1 MSKQE
6 TPLAKCFTLSNTPRL
21 EELCEAR
28 KRKPSLRHPEHRVRK
43 AKNPPEIPGG
53 LFRVPMMKL
62 VPAAV
67 RDGTAA
73 SMGASATAA
82 ATAPATST
90 SASTAMVSATATGA
104 TAPAAVSPAAAA
116 AAAAATTTPTGATTP
131 AAVSAAAGS
140 TAAIAMALRALGAT

>member
-67 RDGTAA
+67 RDGTPA

-82 ATAPATST
+82 ATAAATST
-90 SASTAMVSATATGA
+90 ATDMASA
-104 TAPAAVSPAAAA
+104 
-116 AAAAATTTPTGATTP
+116 TPTGATPP
-131 AAVSAAAGS
+131 AAASPAAPAATAG
-140 TAAIAMALRALGAT
+140 TAT